1 MCSNLPSP
9 RTILFDKHKPGKINR
24 RHFEVCTLFYLTQ
37 ELRTGDVAVIGSE
50 SYANLHDQLL
60 S

>member
-1 MCSNLPSP
+1 M
-9 RTILFDKHKPGKINR
+9 GR
-24 RHFEVCTLFYLTQ
+24 RGWSRIADREPFRSGGLHDTQ
-37 ELRTGDVAVIGSE
+37 ELRTGYMAITGSE